1 METLILRQW
10 EDRDLEHFVEMN
22 ADPDVMR
29 HFPATLSREESE
41 ASFEKLRASID
52 ERGWGLWVVEVEGVF
67 AGFTGLNIPSYPL
80 PFAPCTEIGWRFR
93 PEFWG
98 RGLATRAAREALR
111 YGFEVLKLPEIV
123 SFTTPVN
130 ERSWKLMERLGF
142 ERDVEGEFKHPVLP
156 ENHPLRRHY
165 LYRLKSGQAGSE

>member
-10 EDRDLEHFVEMN
+10 KDGDLEHFVEMN
-22 ADPDVMR
+22 GDPEVMR
-29 HFPATLSREESE
+29 HFPATLSREESK
-41 ASFEKLRASID
+41 ALFEKLRTAI
-52 ERGWGLWVVEVEGVF
+52 EARGWGLWAVEVEGVL
-67 AGFTGLNIPSYPL
+67 AGFTGLNVPPYPL

-111 YGFEVLKLPEIV
+111 YGFEILKLPEIV

-130 ERSWKLMERLGF
+130 ERSWRLMERLGF
-142 ERDVEGEFKHPVLP
+142 ERDVDGEFDHPVLP
-156 ENHPLRRHY
+156 EGHPLRRHY
-165 LYRLKSGQAGSE
+165 LYRLKSGEGNPR